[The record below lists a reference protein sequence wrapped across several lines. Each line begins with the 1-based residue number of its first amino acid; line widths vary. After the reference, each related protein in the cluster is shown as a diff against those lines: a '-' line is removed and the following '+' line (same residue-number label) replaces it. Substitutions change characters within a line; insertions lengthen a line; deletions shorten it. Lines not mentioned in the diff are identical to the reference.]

1 MSWVVSGLAGFGLF
15 VGLSLLSTGEM
26 LTWGLLAGFVF
37 VVGGITWGHQ
47 RWWRH
52 NLWWA
57 ILLVGA
63 AFFYALAR

>member
-26 LTWGLLAGFVF
+26 PAWGLLAGFVF
-37 VVGGITWGHQ
+37 VVGGVTWAHP

-52 NLWWA
+52 GLWWGV
-57 ILLVGA
+57 LVVA
-63 AFFYALAR
+63 AALFYALAR

>member
-1 MSWVVSGLAGFGLF
+1 MSWVASGLAGFGLF

-37 VVGGITWGHQ
+37 VVGGASLGHP

-52 NLWWA
+52 TLSWGL
-57 ILLVGA
+57 LLVAA
-63 AFFYALAR
+63 AFLYAVAR